1 MSQNKRKIIND
12 PVYGFITIRHPFIL
26 DLIDHPWFQ
35 RLRRIA
41 QLGLSHL
48 VYPGAIHNRFQHA
61 IGAMH
66 LMQLAVD
73 ELRLKKHDIT
83 DEEEISLIAAVL
95 LHDIGH
101 GPFSHALEY
110 SLIKG
115 VHHEDISEI
124 LMRDLNAAFNGQ
136 LSMAIDIFND
146 KYPKHFLHQ
155 LVSSQLDMDR
165 LDYLARD
172 SFFSGVVEGQVGAE
186 RLIKM
191 LNVVNDQL
199 VLEEKGIYS
208 IEKFIVAR
216 RFMYWQVYLH
226 KTVLSAEY
234 MLVHVLRRAVELA
247 LRGEQ
252 LFATPALHTFLY
264 GNYDKAK
271 FLADPSAL
279 MHYAALDDFDIAT
292 SLKVWQTHPDRVL
305 QMLSSS
311 IVNRNLY
318 KIELQASPISED
330 YMSDT
335 RKRMQQQWALEP
347 EELDYFVFSGKVDN
361 RAYNQHKEAINIL
374 RKDGSIAEVAAI
386 SDQLNLA
393 ALSKTVEKYF
403 LAYKS
408 R

>member
-1 MSQNKRKIIND
+1 
-12 PVYGFITIRHPFIL
+12 
-26 DLIDHPWFQ
+26 
-35 RLRRIA
+35 
-41 QLGLSHL
+41 
-48 VYPGAIHNRFQHA
+48 
-61 IGAMH
+61 MH

-73 ELRLKKHDIT
+73 ELRLKKHAIT
-83 DEEEISLIAAVL
+83 DEEEVSLLAAVL

-110 SLIKG
+110 ALIQG
-115 VHHEDISEI
+115 VHHEDISDV
-124 LMRDLNAAFNGQ
+124 LMRDLNEAFDGK
-136 LSMAIDIFND
+136 LTMAIEIFSD
-146 KYPKHFLHQ
+146 KYHKHFLHQ

-234 MLVHVLRRAVELA
+234 MLVHVLRRAVYLA
-247 LRGEQ
+247 EQ
-252 LFATPALHTFLY
+252 GVDLFATPALRTFLY
-264 GNYDKAK
+264 GAYTKEKFFADKAA
-271 FLADPSAL
+271 LAQ
-279 MHYAALDDFDIAT
+279 YAALDDFDIAT
-292 SLKVWQTHPDRVL
+292 SLKVWQSHEDKVL
-305 QMLSSS
+305 RALSTS
-311 IVNRNLY
+311 IVNRQLY
-318 KIELQASPISED
+318 KIELQSFPISED
-330 YMSDT
+330 YLADT
-335 RKRMQQQWALEP
+335 RKRLQLQWDLKMDEI
-347 EELDYFVFSGKVDN
+347 DYFVFTGKVDN

-374 RKDGSIAEVAAI
+374 RKDGSIAEVAAL
-386 SDQLNLA
+386 SDQLNLT

-403 LAYKS
+403 IAYKS